1 MQSSCPLG
9 STSPRAL
16 ETLKIL
22 RCGSAKSW
30 RFQEIWQSNQL
41 KLLRWFFS
49 LSTIVI
55 AFWNYFHF
63 RSRHPFVEKKNGLNF
78 YAEKKWGKF
87 LGLLNLV
94 LPLRSCRTL
103 RSFPSTSRTTR
114 RQWFKLGHHDSGSQN
129 GCGALRAFFGVKWND
144 PAKWCFNPKKKK
156 TEPIWDV
163 T

>member
-16 ETLKIL
+16 ETPKIL

-78 YAEKKWGKF
+78 YAEKKMGQIPGAVEFGASFAELSDPSELPIYKSDDWASMIQTRAPRLWKSRRLWGTKGIF
-87 LGLLNLV
+87 WGEMKWPCKMV
-94 LPLRSCRTL
+94 L
-103 RSFPSTSRTTR
+103 
-114 RQWFKLGHHDSGSQN
+114 
-129 GCGALRAFFGVKWND
+129 
-144 PAKWCFNPKKKK
+144 
-156 TEPIWDV
+156 
-163 T
+163 